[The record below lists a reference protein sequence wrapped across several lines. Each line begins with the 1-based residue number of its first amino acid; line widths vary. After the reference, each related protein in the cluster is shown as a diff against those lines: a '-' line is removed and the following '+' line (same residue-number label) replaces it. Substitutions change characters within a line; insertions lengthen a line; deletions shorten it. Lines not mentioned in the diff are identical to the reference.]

1 MSEKKTI
8 ADMLAMPGAEDID
21 FEVTRDR
28 QIGFR
33 PLDLGEDEEHV
44 TVAEAIDVSLANAKL
59 EGIEPSD
66 FTRWALEQLR
76 RGEITLERYR
86 QLGKEH
92 YQAR

>member
-8 ADMLAMPGAEDID
+8 VEMLAMPGAEDID

-28 QIGFR
+28 ESGFR
-33 PLDLGEDEEHV
+33 PVDLGMDEEQI
-44 TVAEAIDVSLANAKL
+44 TAAEAIDASLANAKL

-66 FTRWALEQLR
+66 FTRGALEQLR
-76 RGEITLERYR
+76 RGEITLEQYR